1 MHWDGA
7 AFSGIESSMSI
18 SRLFAVTKSSF
29 SDEEE
34 EEEEDEDEEE
44 EEDDDEEEEEGAEV

>member
-18 SRLFAVTKSSF
+18 SRLFADTKSSS

-34 EEEEDEDEEE
+34 EDEDEDEEE
-44 EEDDDEEEEEGAEV
+44 EEAAEV